1 MHDKRRIIQIVIAPF
16 TSIEDAPVIYALCD
30 DGSLWRRLDQFG
42 KRWEQ
47 VPGIPYHEQ
56 KSSND

>member
-1 MHDKRRIIQIVIAPF
+1 MPDKRRIIQIAIDPT
-16 TSIEDAPVIYALCD
+16 TSSGIAPVIYALCD
-30 DGSLWRRLDQFG
+30 DGSLWCRPDLFG

-56 KSSND
+56 EAR